1 VTLVAY
7 DSYPFFVAVFQLRK
21 LREDDSMEEARFP
34 STLDNI
40 ERKFLHHLAGQLG
53 LVSKSRGKGDNR
65 YITVSKG
72 NAKKATEDDDD
83 DADSL
88 PVLTLGKEATD
99 VLSAH
104 VCRYRMSDD
113 EREMLGA
120 GGAGTEATHRVHN
133 DTEAGRRLLR
143 KGSSS
148 SAKDA
153 VRRAL

>member
-1 VTLVAY
+1 MIILN
-7 DSYPFFVAVFQLRK
+7 SFFLQLRK
-21 LREDDSMEEARFP
+21 LREDDSVEEVRFP

-53 LVSKSRGKGDNR
+53 LISKSRGKGEAR
-65 YITVSKG
+65 YITVLKS
-72 NAKKATEDDDD
+72 NSKKAADDD

-99 VLSAH
+99 LLSAH
-104 VCRYRMSDD
+104 VGRYRISDD

-120 GGAGTEATHRVHN
+120 GGAGAEATHRAHSN
-133 DTEAGRRLLR
+133 TDAARRLLR
-143 KGSSS
+143 KSSSS

-153 VRRAL
+153 VGAARP